1 MDSPSQAQ
9 SRAGPFEAQG
19 KQAPPLQEDQGAS
32 SRTPGRAI
40 IVSSVTAV
48 VLIWAV
54 NFIAA
59 KVGVRYF
66 PALTLAAFRVVLAA
80 LVMGVMYL
88 ARGTNGPAE
97 RASGFSRRDVWIFT
111 YLGFFSVVMN
121 QVCFTVGLR
130 YTSVSHAAVIVG
142 MGPIYALLLAVL
154 MGLEKATRAK
164 VAGMAVAFAGIAVL
178 ASDNLRSAHSSLTGD
193 TITFCGSMGFALYV
207 VLGKR
212 VAARYDSLTMT
223 AFNHFA
229 GGLLILPIAVRGA
242 WSMGGVEALRRI
254 PWQGWVAVVYMGAFG
269 SALAYLLYFWL
280 LRHFEASQLT
290 AFTYALPVVA
300 TLMGI
305 IWLGEPAS
313 WTQALGGGLALA
325 GLYWV
330 EAGRR

>member
-1 MDSPSQAQ
+1 M
-9 SRAGPFEAQG
+9 SRG
-19 KQAPPLQEDQGAS
+19 
-32 SRTPGRAI
+32 PGRAV

-80 LVMGVMYL
+80 LVMVPCYL
-88 ARGTNGPAE
+88 AGARRAGAATADGSTEAALRGSGQASPSPTNVQV
-97 RASGFSRRDVWIFT
+97 RFSGRDLWTFA

-193 TITFCGSMGFALYV
+193 AITFCGSMGFALYV
-207 VLGKR
+207 VMGKR

-229 GGLLILPIAVRGA
+229 GGLLILPIAIRGA

-305 IWLGEPAS
+305 LWLGEPAS
-313 WTQALGGGLALA
+313 WAQALGGGLALA